1 MVSEENTTA
10 LFLGGDNDDFF
21 FFFLVMIF
29 MVIFIV
35 AMKRACLCVGLLNA
49 CVVLSWLL
57 CGCRG
62 DDWCGDDYGEW

>member
-1 MVSEENTTA
+1 MTI
-10 LFLGGDNDDFF
+10 FF
-21 FFFLVMIF
+21 FFCDDLYGDIYSGDE
-29 MVIFIV
+29 
-35 AMKRACLCVGLLNA
+35 KGLCVGLLNA